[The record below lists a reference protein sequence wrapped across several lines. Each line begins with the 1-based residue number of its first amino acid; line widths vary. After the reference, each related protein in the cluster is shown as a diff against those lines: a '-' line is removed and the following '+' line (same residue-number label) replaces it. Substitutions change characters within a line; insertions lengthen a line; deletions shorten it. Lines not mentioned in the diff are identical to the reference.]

1 MLDIQKDK
9 EAKIL
14 QSNALVKSRQ
24 TFSMMQRRLFYLA
37 MKAVARSDV
46 DFRELIIPEPYLRGL
61 MSADYGSFKEKLFDA
76 ASGLTGTTITIHRA
90 TGSWAHISVFQTI
103 EYLHA
108 GEESESGFKNTN
120 RYSVVRMKLHED
132 LKAYLLKLDKGYN
145 SQPFLYV
152 LAFRNPRAHKLFEL
166 LLHGS
171 WAGEKP
177 LVPFS
182 RDDLEAYLD
191 LDKKGYKKFRDLRR
205 VLDRLQSEIEEIT
218 PMRLRYEGKRLG
230 RAVGQLDFKVDM
242 SGKVRQP
249 RLGEIEDS
257 DEEIESLQLAN
268 ELRELEYKQD
278 PFKIIERYGR
288 EAVRQAMQMTRAAI
302 RQNEG
307 TKNPIHNPG
316 GFVMFL
322 LKNEVSFEHETTAV
336 DVDISKLKAL
346 TAELRERY
354 DRLMIGYCE
363 TVHVALSTEEKE
375 HLEHL
380 MKATL
385 SKFELQQLE
394 QAKWQ
399 GTIYTGCRN
408 RVMLNSKIVSLPT
421 SLATVAGFLAGESL
435 DVTGAEAHTLRDGL
449 AEELQLPVGA

>member
-14 QSNALVKSRQ
+14 QSNALVRSRQ

-46 DFRELIIPEPYLRGL
+46 DFRELIIPEPYLREL
-61 MSADYGSFKEKLFDA
+61 MSADYGSFKEKLYDA
-76 ASGLTGTTITIHRA
+76 ATGLTGTTITIHRPS
-90 TGSWAHISVFQTI
+90 GSWAHISVFQTI

-108 GEESESGFKNTN
+108 GEESETGFKNPN
-120 RYSVVRMKLHED
+120 RYPIVRMKLHED
-132 LKAYLLKLDKGYN
+132 LKSYLLKLDKGYN

-171 WAGEKP
+171 WAGERP

-205 VLDRLQSEIEEIT
+205 VLDRLQNEIEEIT

-242 SGKVRQP
+242 SGRVRQP
-249 RLGEIEDS
+249 RLGEPEDS
-257 DEEIESLQLAN
+257 DEEIETLQLAN
-268 ELRELEYKQD
+268 ELRELEFKQD
-278 PFKIIERYGR
+278 PFKLIERHGR
-288 EAVRQAMQMTRAAI
+288 EAVRQAVQMTRAAI
-302 RQNEG
+302 RQNQG

-316 GFVMFL
+316 GFVTFL
-322 LKNEVSFEHETTAV
+322 LKHEVSLAQESTDA
-336 DVDISKLKAL
+336 DVDKAKLKAL
-346 TAELRERY
+346 TLELRERY
-354 DRLMIGYCE
+354 DDQLIRFCE
-363 TVHVALSTEEKE
+363 EVYAGLGTEERE
-375 HLEHL
+375 HLDNL
-380 MKATL
+380 MRATL

-394 QAKWQ
+394 SAGWR
-399 GTIYTGCRN
+399 GTIYVGCRN
-408 RVMLNSKIVSLPT
+408 RVMLNTKLATLPE
-421 SLATVAGFLAGESL
+421 SLATVNGFLAGET
-435 DVTGAEAHTLRDGL
+435 VAATPAEMRTLTADL
-449 AEELQLPVGA
+449 AEELQLPAST

>member
-14 QSNALVKSRQ
+14 QSNALVRSRQ

-61 MSADYGSFKEKLFDA
+61 MSADYGSFKDKLYDA
-76 ASGLTGTTITIHRA
+76 ASGLTGTTITIHRPS
-90 TGSWAHISVFQTI
+90 GSWAHISVFQTI

-108 GEESESGFKNTN
+108 GEESETGFKNTN
-120 RYSVVRMKLHED
+120 RYPVVRMKLHED
-132 LKAYLLKLDKGYN
+132 LKTYLLKLDKGYN

-182 RDDLEAYLD
+182 REDLEAYLD

-249 RLGEIEDS
+249 RLGEVEDS
-257 DEEIESLQLAN
+257 DEEIETLQLAN
-268 ELRELEYKQD
+268 ELRELEFKQD
-278 PFKIIERYGR
+278 PFKLIERHGR
-288 EAVRQAMQMTRAAI
+288 GAVRQAVQMTRAAI

-316 GFVMFL
+316 GFVTFL
-322 LKNEVSFEHETTAV
+322 LKHEVSLEHETTEAEV
-336 DVDISKLKAL
+336 DGAKLKAL
-346 TAELRERY
+346 TLELRERY
-354 DRLMIGYCE
+354 DALLMRYCE
-363 TVHVALSTEEKE
+363 EACTVLGAEDRE
-375 HLEHL
+375 HLDNL
-380 MKATL
+380 MRATL

-394 QAKWQ
+394 LAKWQ
-399 GTIYTGCRN
+399 GTIYVGCRN
-408 RVMLNSKIVSLPT
+408 RVMLNNKVVALPGT
-421 SLATVAGFLAGESL
+421 LATVAGFLAGETL
-435 DVTGAEAHTLRDGL
+435 EATGAEVRALTVGL

>member
-9 EAKIL
+9 ETKIL
-14 QSNALVKSRQ
+14 QSNALVRSRQ

-61 MSADYGSFKEKLFDA
+61 MSANYGSFKEKLYDA
-76 ASGLTGTTITIHRA
+76 ASGLTGTTITIHRPS
-90 TGSWAHISVFQTI
+90 GSWAHISVFQTI
-103 EYLHA
+103 EYLSA
-108 GEESESGFKNTN
+108 GEESETGFKNTN
-120 RYSVVRMKLHED
+120 RYPVVRMKLHED
-132 LKAYLLKLDKGYN
+132 LKTYLLKLDKGYN

-218 PMRLRYEGKRLG
+218 PMRLCYEGKRLG

-249 RLGEIEDS
+249 RLGEVEDS
-257 DEEIESLQLAN
+257 DEEIETLQLAN
-268 ELRELEYKQD
+268 ELRELEFKQD
-278 PFKIIERYGR
+278 PFKLIERHGR
-288 EAVRQAMQMTRAAI
+288 EAVRQAVQMTRAAI

-316 GFVMFL
+316 GFVTFL
-322 LKNEVSFEHETTAV
+322 LKHEVSLEHETTEAEI
-336 DVDISKLKAL
+336 DGAKLKAL
-346 TAELRERY
+346 TLELRERY
-354 DRLMIGYCE
+354 DALLMHYCE
-363 TVHVALSTEEKE
+363 EAYTVLGPEDRE
-375 HLEHL
+375 HLDNL
-380 MKATL
+380 MRATL

-394 QAKWQ
+394 LAKWQ
-399 GTIYTGCRN
+399 GTIYVGCRN
-408 RVMLNSKIVSLPT
+408 RVMLNNKVVALPG
-421 SLATVAGFLAGESL
+421 SLATVAGFLAGETL
-435 DVTGAEAHTLRDGL
+435 EATGAEVRALTVGL